1 VVESLLDREALPWQ
15 ADWYRSKVREHLG
28 SAIDEHFRLWFTD
41 NALHGDDELQESP
54 LHTVSYLGIL
64 HQALRDLSRWVEEGV
79 APAAGT
85 SYEVVDGQV
94 VVPADA
100 THRRGIQP
108 VVSLTVNGDVRADA
122 TTGSE
127 LTFRAVAEVPEGTG
141 LIVEVAWDFDGSGR
155 FSEAEPVAAATE
167 VVVER
172 RRSFAEA
179 GTTFPAVRVVA
190 QRDGNPTSPFAR
202 LQNLARV
209 RVVVGDPPPGCWT
222 GQRRILVNRLLMAT
236 DRLLD
241 MVGRPGGPL
250 ADAALWH
257 LEVIEARPLSPSFRR
272 VVVTAPGIE
281 GLRCAPGQDLMLRIP
296 LADDKVVN
304 RRYTIRT
311 FDPVERKVVVDV
323 SLHGK
328 GPGTDWISAAG
339 MGDRIDAVG
348 PRGKITLRPDAD
360 WHLFVVDET
369 GVPGTL
375 AMIEALPPGS
385 VAIALLE
392 VDGPAD
398 EQEPEASR
406 GDRLD
411 MQWLHRSGRSVPG
424 DPDLVLEAVASLD
437 LPAGAG
443 HVYVAAEAGVVR
455 GVTRTLT
462 GRGLQPD
469 QISGK
474 AYWRRG
480 LPNAEHGEPTR
491 ES

>member
-1 VVESLLDREALPWQ
+1 MP
-15 ADWYRSKVREHLG
+15 
-28 SAIDEHFRLWFTD
+28 
-41 NALHGDDELQESP
+41 
-54 LHTVSYLGIL
+54 
-64 HQALRDLSRWVEEGV
+64 
-79 APAAGT
+79 
-85 SYEVVDGQV
+85 
-94 VVPADA
+94 
-100 THRRGIQP
+100 
-108 VVSLTVNGDVRADA
+108 
-122 TTGSE
+122 
-127 LTFRAVAEVPEGTG
+127 
-141 LIVEVAWDFDGSGR
+141 
-155 FSEAEPVAAATE
+155 
-167 VVVER
+167 
-172 RRSFAEA
+172 
-179 GTTFPAVRVVA
+179 
-190 QRDGNPTSPFAR
+190 
-202 LQNLARV
+202 
-209 RVVVGDPPPGCWT
+209 
-222 GQRRILVNRLLMAT
+222 T

-250 ADAALWH
+250 ADAALWP
-257 LEVIEARPLSPSFRR
+257 LEVMEAGALSPSFRR

-281 GLRCAPGQDLMLRIP
+281 ELQHTPGQDLMLRVP
-296 LADDKVVN
+296 LAGDKVVN
-304 RRYTIRT
+304 RRYTIRQ
-311 FDPVERKVVVDV
+311 FDPGERRVVIDV

-339 MGDRIDAVG
+339 VGDRIDAIG
-348 PRGKITLRPDAD
+348 PRGKITLRADAD

-398 EQEPEASR
+398 EQEPDASR

-411 MQWLHRSGRSVPG
+411 MRWLHRSGRSVPG
-424 DPDLVLEAVASLD
+424 DPDPVLGAVASVD
-437 LPAGAG
+437 LPTGAG

-455 GVTRTLT
+455 GVTRSLT